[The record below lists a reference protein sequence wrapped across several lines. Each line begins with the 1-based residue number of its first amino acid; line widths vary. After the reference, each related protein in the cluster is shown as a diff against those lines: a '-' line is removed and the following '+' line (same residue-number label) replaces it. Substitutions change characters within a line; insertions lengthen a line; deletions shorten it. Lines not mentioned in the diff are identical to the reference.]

1 MSELGDI
8 DYDRL
13 SDASGDFVAEDW
25 DLESEAEAEPYP
37 NEPVPND
44 DAAEALHR
52 SILTVVRCLEDQN
65 LRLDEFLVGLCYGN
79 KPSIEHSAT
88 KRCRNQL
95 MSSPRL
101 PTILDNLHTPSHYTG
116 ALPKAARS
124 TLDRW
129 AWRLVVRQARKELN
143 AFARNARQRD
153 PGVYDSVDLEN
164 MGIDALT
171 AQAHTHAPQLTRF
184 LTLVGETKADADSR
198 MDSDPDGVLEVDP
211 SFAAVMNV
219 HSLVFQ
225 FASRCNAVQKMLCL
239 YFRAKH
245 VPKSLF
251 SLLNKCGYVMS
262 YSWSLIAIKKLSETA
277 LARMR
282 ETVENHP
289 IFWIYDNL
297 RLSTPIKSQRL
308 DRHTV
313 TDNGTAMTIVRLP
326 DHLKDIFMRTSEDGP
341 LAIRQVT
348 APTALSW
355 DDFLDFDRLKRLV
368 DYDIYSVISI
378 LFSTTPGLEHS
389 ELLSHDALQPPPARH
404 VMATGNEHKT
414 EYYMLGTV
422 AVDESSVDGNIQAIQ
437 EILRQTNL
445 DSEEN
450 QKILGSGLRT
460 FPAVG
465 DQMTAARVLAAQALR
480 IRDPNGYER
489 LSFLVVVLGWL
500 HVLINLGMSTFEG
513 FRGGDRTM
521 SFSRD
526 IAFLGRTGFTMN
538 MRKKRPDFHTNDEY
552 LRGKLYALVRSL
564 WMEYSG
570 CDSAE
575 SLVTWVKSTA
585 PDVLRSM
592 AERIFHERISPAALV
607 DLSSRDQPDQ
617 VLRQT
622 ILQTR
627 DLLQYNSTRTAI
639 RSGNVGWL
647 EDLLPN
653 LLIYFKGREN
663 YNYAQVLAETMQWM
677 RHEAPP
683 GMSDAI
689 RDHVWLVNTS
699 GRPGGFYESDRLQ
712 EFNNG
717 KQKQFGPPPQT
728 TSWESHKEIAPAIP
742 VLGEIA
748 QHVEDNLFNFQ
759 RTRVHQ
765 ETNMEL
771 DISRLASRHL
781 VANLHKYQPGREL
794 EDKADVAVDYVK
806 KGTESLINTSWL
818 ANLATNRSEHQSL
831 QSMEQVYALPEVPA
845 ANQPGP
851 STTQTAESGPEA
863 PQGEQTGS

>member
-1 MSELGDI
+1 MSEFD
-8 DYDRL
+8 DNDSDRL
-13 SDASGDFVAEDW
+13 SDASDDFVADDW
-25 DLESEAEAEPYP
+25 DLESEAESEPYH
-37 NEPVPND
+37 NEPLPDN

-52 SILTVVRCLEDQN
+52 SILTVVRCLGDQK

-79 KPSIEHSAT
+79 KPSIEHPAT
-88 KRCRNQL
+88 KKCRNQL
-95 MSSPRL
+95 MSSARL
-101 PTILDNLHTPSHYTG
+101 PTILDNLHTPSHHTG
-116 ALPKAARS
+116 ALPKAARD

-129 AWRLVVRQARKELN
+129 AWRHVIHQARKELN

-164 MGIDALT
+164 TGIDALT

-184 LTLVGETKADADSR
+184 LTLVGETKAQADSR
-198 MDSDPDGVLEVDP
+198 VISDPHDLSEVDP

-219 HSLVFQ
+219 HSLAFR
-225 FASRCNAVQKMLCL
+225 FASRCSALQKLLCL

-262 YSWSLIAIKKLSETA
+262 YTWSLTAIKQISAAA

-313 TDNGTAMTIVRLP
+313 TDNGTAMTVVRLP
-326 DHLKDIFMRTSEDGP
+326 DNVKDIFMRTSDDGP
-341 LAIRQVT
+341 LATHQVT
-348 APTALSW
+348 PPAALSW
-355 DDFLDFDRLKRLV
+355 GDFLDLDRLRRLA
-368 DYDIYSVISI
+368 DYDIYSIISI
-378 LFSTTPGLEHS
+378 IFEMTPGLEHS
-389 ELLSHDALQPPPARH
+389 ELLSHDALQPPLALH

-414 EYYMLGTV
+414 EYHVLGTV
-422 AVDESSVDGNIQAIQ
+422 PVDESSISGNIQAIH
-437 EILRQTNL
+437 EILHQTQL

-450 QKILGSGLRT
+450 QKILGSGL
-460 FPAVG
+460 
-465 DQMTAARVLAAQALR
+465 
-480 IRDPNGYER
+480 
-489 LSFLVVVLGWL
+489 
-500 HVLINLGMSTFEG
+500 H
-513 FRGGDRTM
+513 
-521 SFSRD
+521 
-526 IAFLGRTGFTMN
+526 
-538 MRKKRPDFHTNDEY
+538 
-552 LRGKLYALVRSL
+552 
-564 WMEYSG
+564 
-570 CDSAE
+570 
-575 SLVTWVKSTA
+575 
-585 PDVLRSM
+585 VLRST
-592 AERIFHERISPAALV
+592 AERIFHERVSSAALV
-607 DLSSRDQPDQ
+607 DLSSQDRPDQ

-627 DLLQYNSTRTAI
+627 DLLQYYSTRIAI

-653 LLIYFKGREN
+653 LIIYFKGREN
-663 YNYAQVLAETMQWM
+663 YNYAQLLAETMQWM

-683 GMSDAI
+683 GMSDAV

-699 GRPGGFYESDRLQ
+699 GRPDGFYESDRLQ

-748 QHVEDNLFNFQ
+748 QHIEDNLFDFQ
-759 RTRVHQ
+759 HTRVHK

-781 VANLHKYQPGREL
+781 VGNLHKYQPDREL
-794 EDKADVAVDYVK
+794 EDKADIAVDYVK
-806 KGTESLINTSWL
+806 KGTESLINTPWL
-818 ANLATNRSEHQSL
+818 ANLATNRNEYQNIQST
-831 QSMEQVYALPEVPA
+831 EQVYVLPDPPET
-845 ANQPGP
+845 NKPGS
-851 STTQTAESGPEA
+851 STSQTTDSGPEESR
-863 PQGEQTGS
+863 GEQT